1 MITTTSSNS
10 IISCSSRS
18 SYSSQKRSDSN
29 DAFYPQSKSSRRL
42 APPPYPSS
50 FTAALGS
57 TSPMRTEGDSSPA
70 PTSSESRAAA
80 STTSTASHRDTLTCC
95 TCRKSR
101 CLKLYCACFKSQEYC
116 NMECTCYNC
125 CNNPRH
131 EEEREETISMMKA
144 KNPHCFENHV
154 DKRVSEGGWIEE

>member
-1 MITTTSSNS
+1 M
-10 IISCSSRS
+10 
-18 SYSSQKRSDSN
+18 
-29 DAFYPQSKSSRRL
+29 
-42 APPPYPSS
+42 
-50 FTAALGS
+50 
-57 TSPMRTEGDSSPA
+57 
-70 PTSSESRAAA
+70 
-80 STTSTASHRDTLTCC
+80 TCC

-154 DKRVSEGGWIEE
+154 DKRVSEGGGVEE